1 MASFTDSG
9 SLSVFILTQ
18 SLGHYH
24 SMHWASQYHP
34 WTVNRLHY
42 TGSTAVLDLGHIVQ
56 LQVVKG
62 DPKQRGKLAW
72 NRKCAKTSICWNNL
86 MLNSPEAN
94 KWREKNAHFLWFQA
108 NLPLCLG
115 SHLTACN
122 IQPRCSTKS
131 TLAVMLSYSFND
143 VSRKWLVHHIIIIT

>member
-1 MASFTDSG
+1 MVSFTDSR
-9 SLSVFILTQ
+9 SLSVSILTQ

-24 SMHWASQYHP
+24 STHCASQYHP

-56 LQVVKG
+56 LQVVKV

-72 NRKCAKTSICWNNL
+72 NHRKCAKTSICWNNL

-94 KWREKNAHFLWFQA
+94 KWAFFAHFLWFQA

-115 SHLTACN
+115 SPLTTCN
-122 IQPRCSTKS
+122 IRPRCSTKS
-131 TLAVMLSYSFND
+131 TLAVMLSYSFYFY
-143 VSRKWLVHHIIIIT
+143 KF